1 MITDYII
8 EYIGAR
14 KSGDK
19 KTMARIEKDL
29 AKLGVDMITLAVF
42 IIALGDEVDING

>member
-1 MITDYII
+1 MITDYIT

-14 KSGDK
+14 KSGDR

-29 AKLGVDMITLAVF
+29 AKLGVDMITLAAF
-42 IIALGDEVDING
+42 ITALGNEEGANG